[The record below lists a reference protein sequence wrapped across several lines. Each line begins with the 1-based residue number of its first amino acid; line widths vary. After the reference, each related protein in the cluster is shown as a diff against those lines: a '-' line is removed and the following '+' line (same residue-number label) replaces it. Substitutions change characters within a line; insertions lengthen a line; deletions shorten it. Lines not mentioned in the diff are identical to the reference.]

1 MSRSWTLPVGAA
13 VLAVAVTVG
22 LGQQAHANDGPA
34 ETAAQEQ
41 ELPEGVTPEMVEEGE
56 QIFAGDGLCATCHG
70 TDGTGT
76 PMGPDLTDDEWFHIE
91 GSYEEIVQ
99 LVIDGV
105 QQPEQFPTP
114 MVPRGGSD
122 ISDEQV
128 RAVSAYV
135 WTLAQ
140 GSAEQE

>member
-1 MSRSWTLPVGAA
+1 MKSSWALPVGAA

-22 LGQQAHANDGPA
+22 VGQQAHATDRPMD
-34 ETAAQEQ
+34 TAAQSQ

-76 PMGPDLTDDEWFHIE
+76 PMGPDLTDGEWLHID
-91 GSYEEIVQ
+91 GSYDQIVE
-99 LVIDGV
+99 LVMNGV
-105 QQPEQFPTP
+105 QQPEQYPTP

-128 RAVSAYV
+128 RSVSAYV
-135 WTLAQ
+135 WTLSSE
-140 GSAEQE
+140 SAEE